1 MLTLNLFTH
10 VFSHFASNSCHRACY
25 IHISW
30 LCKAI
35 FAIQTKFVTGATTVE
50 ACLMCQAGHF
60 STAAGHHSIIRWSEY
75 STLKLRWAQF
85 FFERHLLAGASA
97 CTACNAGFYYGAV
110 GDFCISH
117 FTLEQLVKFADLIS
131 IFLYLEKYILWKFWN
146 HKHCWNF
153 WDSYFPGGRCY
164 FGGRVLKLRSRILLC
179 SRLVQANQKSI
190 KIFRLP
196 SSELKFPH
204 L

>member
-1 MLTLNLFTH
+1 MLTLLLFTH

-30 LCKAI
+30 LCKAF

-60 STAAGHHSIIRWSEY
+60 STAAGHHLIIWWSEY
-75 STLKLRWAQF
+75 CTLTLRWAHF

-97 CTACNAGFYYGAV
+97 CTACNAGFYYGTV

-131 IFLYLEKYILWKFWN
+131 IFSLSWSTFYENFEIINIVEIFGILI
-146 HKHCWNF
+146 
-153 WDSYFPGGRCY
+153 FPGGRCY

>member
-1 MLTLNLFTH
+1 MCYVPSRTLLNGRRSLFNH
-10 VFSHFASNSCHRACY
+10 LVVWILHSYIVIRA
-25 IHISW
+25 
-30 LCKAI
+30 L
-35 FAIQTKFVTGATTVE
+35 
-50 ACLMCQAGHF
+50 
-60 STAAGHHSIIRWSEY
+60 
-75 STLKLRWAQF
+75 

-97 CTACNAGFYYGAV
+97 CTPCNAGFYYGAV

-164 FGGRVLKLRSRILLC
+164 FGGRVLKLRSRILLG
-179 SRLVQANQKSI
+179 SRLVQANQKRI

-196 SSELKFPH
+196 SSELKFLH